1 MNNNIPIDKKN
12 LIPEAM
18 SIRINQMTYDL
29 QQAGHDPVVLS
40 SGEAFFDLPLFDF
53 TKLDVN
59 KGFHYSD
66 SQGLPGLRKLISEY
80 YNDKYFAASGKNNI
94 LITAGSKF
102 AIYAALRSILMDGDE
117 VLLQEPCWL
126 SYPEQ
131 IKLAGGIPKY
141 VPYDVDIERLPNYF
155 TDRTKMVIICNPNNP
170 AGRIYSRSQLLE
182 LAEQTKCKNI
192 YLLADE
198 AYSDYTIGTEYKSLA
213 SISHDLDHVVVVNSL
228 SKNMGM
234 SGWRI
239 GYAIAN
245 SELINRMLRVNQ
257 HLITCAPTLLCQY
270 IEKYFHKILSIT
282 LPQVQE
288 VVEKRTAVAKMVD
301 KLSMKRIPGDATF
314 YMMLSIDDYPG
325 SSVEF
330 AKHLLLKNLIAV
342 VPGVSYGKSTD
353 RFVRIGV
360 GIESKAR
367 IWDAL
372 QTINSIIK
380 SKSIP
385 QIDET
390 QMMKDLCPHLRSD

>member
-40 SGEAFFDLPLFDF
+40 SGEAFFDLPLFNF

-80 YNDKYFAASGKNNI
+80 YNDKYFAATGKNNI

-198 AYSDYTIGTEYKSLA
+198 AYSDYTSGTEYTSLA

-270 IEKYFHKILSIT
+270 VEKYFHKILSIT

-301 KLSMKRIPGDATF
+301 KLSMKRISGDATF
-314 YMMLSIDDYPG
+314 YMMVSIDDYPG

-372 QTINSIIK
+372 QTINSVIK
-380 SKSIP
+380 SKSIL